1 MNAPT
6 PFRQIT
12 RLAALGIPLLFLLC
26 LGFGIWVE
34 NRLTGR
40 ISLSDQIISIVFFTF
55 SLLGALLISR
65 RPDHPVGWILAAIGL
80 VVIFPAAESYT
91 AFVLMS
97 GNPLN
102 LLAILGVWANEVY
115 WIPLIV
121 LIFIYL
127 PLLFPDGRLPSRRW
141 TIPAWIPGI
150 SAAGLAVLGA
160 FRETLTGM
168 VTPFQIANPI
178 GIPGLTS
185 PFEHPLASVF
195 FAGIFAGQAAAL
207 AAVVVRFRRSRD
219 VERQQMKWFLFAVS
233 IIPLSYLGSLFP
245 LLGDIPFGLS
255 LASIPAAT
263 AIAILRYR
271 LYDID
276 VIIRKTVVYS
286 VVTAVLA
293 AVYFGSVVLLQRLT
307 EQLTGSQ
314 SPLAIVLS
322 TLAIAALF
330 SPLQRRVQAAV
341 DRRFFRQKYDAQQVL
356 AQFGRTAQVEMTLE
370 AVTEG
375 LERVMRETMRPEK
388 VVIWLKS
395 VSKRSV

>member
-1 MNAPT
+1 MDAPT

-34 NRLTGR
+34 YRLTGR

-233 IIPLSYLGSLFP
+233 IIPLSYLGSVVLSFAKLVSSSQS
-245 LLGDIPFGLS
+245 LLGWIPVRVADQPAPRRQRHRWSGKRDS
-255 LASIPAAT
+255 NPRPSAWKADALAN
-263 AIAILRYR
+263 
-271 LYDID
+271 
-276 VIIRKTVVYS
+276 
-286 VVTAVLA
+286 
-293 AVYFGSVVLLQRLT
+293 
-307 EQLTGSQ
+307 
-314 SPLAIVLS
+314 
-322 TLAIAALF
+322 
-330 SPLQRRVQAAV
+330 
-341 DRRFFRQKYDAQQVL
+341 
-356 AQFGRTAQVEMTLE
+356 
-370 AVTEG
+370 
-375 LERVMRETMRPEK
+375 
-388 VVIWLKS
+388 
-395 VSKRSV
+395 